1 MLRVKAYESKLAT
14 LNIIHS
20 AVQKENEDL
29 RTELE
34 QAQPTGSATDEDLA
48 ELKEEFSRRL
58 GSADQTIARL
68 QASLSTCTISMH
80 RLFRRHRNVSVS
92 MLILVLY
99 RMRRSVSRPRLLQ
112 QVRAAQQTLLNWWT
126 STTSLQPCR

>member
-34 QAQPTGSATDEDLA
+34 QAQPAGSATDEDLA

-68 QASLSTCTISMH
+68 QASLSTCTIGKH
-80 RLFRRHRNVSVS
+80 RLFHRHRNVSVS
-92 MLILVLY
+92 MRILILY